1 MNSAFIIPY
10 DFNPSDVA
18 FEINNWEKLLLT
30 DNSDYAIITDNV
42 GVGITDIY
50 DGNYF
55 TTSQS
60 VLTIDPGEAGTG
72 TDRLDVD
79 TDSQIHLSY
88 ESINSTGVS
97 VSVTET
103 TATVTGNDVN
113 TLVNGFSGT
122 GQVID
127 RLTTTN
133 LSDTVT
139 NNSSLGMVVDLGG
152 STNADTD
159 TFTGSY
165 DPDAIDILD
174 ARDAYNLDFSSS
186 SDPAN
191 YDVRVLGANQ
201 LNEQKLKAELKQID
215 MIMVRDV
222 AAYGITDIDF
232 YVDLS
237 DIYGTQQTQGLG
249 AGSSDTYGM
258 GYDVQTSAKVSVFGD
273 EMIFV
278 FIMMGDTRTLLIQV
292 ILSTRHCRVSGRWLM
307 DLHRMVLIGSSRLK
321 QVIQTVVKD
330 RSSLL

>member
-1 MNSAFIIPY
+1 M
-10 DFNPSDVA
+10 V
-18 FEINNWEKLLLT
+18 
-30 DNSDYAIITDNV
+30 ITDAV
-42 GVGITDIY
+42 GVGLSQDE
-50 DGNYF
+50 DSHYF

-88 ESINSTGVS
+88 ESLNSTGIS
-97 VSVTET
+97 VSATET
-103 TATVTGNDVN
+103 TATATGNDVN

-152 STNADTD
+152 STNADADTFTGSYDPDAFTGSYDPDAFTGSYDPDAVDLGGSTNADPD

-174 ARDAYNLDFSSS
+174 ARDVYNLDFSSA

-191 YDVRVLGANQ
+191 YDVRVLGTNQ
-201 LNEQKLKAELKQID
+201 SNEQVK
-215 MIMVRDV
+215 
-222 AAYGITDIDF
+222 
-232 YVDLS
+232 S
-237 DIYGTQQTQGLG
+237 
-249 AGSSDTYGM
+249 
-258 GYDVQTSAKVSVFGD
+258 
-273 EMIFV
+273 
-278 FIMMGDTRTLLIQV
+278 RT
-292 ILSTRHCRVSGRWLM
+292 
-307 DLHRMVLIGSSRLK
+307 
-321 QVIQTVVKD
+321 
-330 RSSLL
+330 

>member
-1 MNSAFIIPY
+1 MNSAFVTSFGGEY
-10 DFNPSDVA
+10 GAVGFEFNN
-18 FEINNWEKLLLT
+18 FEKLELT
-30 DNSDYAIITDNV
+30 NQADYCVITDAV
-42 GVGITDIY
+42 GVGLSQDE
-50 DGNYF
+50 DSHYF

-72 TDRLDVD
+72 IDRLDVD

-88 ESINSTGVS
+88 DSLNSTGID

-152 STNADTD
+152 STNADAD

-165 DPDAIDILD
+165 DPDAIDVLD

-191 YDVRVLGANQ
+191 YDVRVLGTNQ
-201 LNEQKLKAELKQID
+201 SNEQKLKAELKQID

-249 AGSSDTYGM
+249 EGSSDTYG
-258 GYDVQTSAKVSVFGD
+258 
-273 EMIFV
+273 
-278 FIMMGDTRTLLIQV
+278 R
-292 ILSTRHCRVSGRWLM
+292 
-307 DLHRMVLIGSSRLK
+307 RL
-321 QVIQTVVKD
+321 
-330 RSSLL
+330 